1 MIYTDHELAI
11 VREQL
16 GRAEKALKAIRDEVR
31 PVNESR
37 FLLMAE
43 SYVQMILELRGQIDT
58 YLGLEAVCQAQTEL
72 ELGLEGNGIRLGHSP
87 ASLVT
92 RVLDAFRRGL
102 QSVVEAVESTERT
115 VVRTA
120 GRRKRWIEQLCDLPL
135 VGVASGS
142 VRVQLGEPTS
152 LSGALLE
159 SEDREFYQHIMGL
172 LRDGLA
178 CATGEINAEQIPEPL
193 RQSVLNAV
201 RKLVPAP
208 RGALDVITFSGRA
221 IGGGKIYRVTRNARE
236 RLEQEV
242 RRVAVLKEIT
252 SVEGVIREVDLDRN
266 TFLLRERPEEAAEL
280 PCEYAENDEEDVKS
294 FLDKRVLVSGTLR
307 TSPKA
312 GRQTMDVEVIEA
324 VGVDEDQGGADIEPG
339 DFHKAET
346 SQLHEWRQ
354 ED

>member
-1 MIYTDHELAI
+1 MIHTDHELAI

-16 GRAEKALKAIRDEVR
+16 GRAEEALKAIRDELR

-43 SYVQMILELRGQIDT
+43 SYVQMILELRGQIDA
-58 YLGLEAVCQAQTEL
+58 YLGLEAVCQAQIEL
-72 ELGLEGNGIRLGHSP
+72 ELGLEGNGIRLGNSP

-102 QSVVEAVESTERT
+102 QSVVEAVESTDCT
-115 VVRTA
+115 VRTG

-142 VRVQLGEPTS
+142 VRIQLGEATS

-159 SEDREFYQHIMGL
+159 SEDREFYRHVMGL

-178 CATGEINAEQIPEPL
+178 CATGEISAEQIPEPL

-208 RGALDVITFSGRA
+208 RGALDVITFRGRA
-221 IGGGKIYRVTRNARE
+221 IGGGKIYRVTREARQ
-236 RLEQEV
+236 RLDQEV

-280 PCEYAENDEEDVKS
+280 PCEYAESDEEDVKS

-324 VGVDEDQGGADIEPG
+324 VGADDGQEATDIEPS
-339 DFHKAET
+339 DFHNGET
-346 SQLHEWRQ
+346 SPLHQWQQ